1 MKTKLICLSKRK
13 PQSQETSDKVGKT
26 VARCDSGLLSL
37 TYRELEPVHREQ
49 PADPTGKGGR
59 GGGSQKTKAKGYS
72 TVSAHSQNMLRCRGP
87 GDKWWPGTG
96 FALRLSL
103 QVDDRSPW
111 SLTQTNRRPLQ
122 SVAKAGGSWCGAESR
137 SAQRHSGARRCSWR
151 GTFSSKGRGSLPAGG
166 PATPTDQTRAV
177 PRQATSF
184 LVAMWPNV
192 L

>member
-1 MKTKLICLSKRK
+1 MKTKLICLTKCK

-59 GGGSQKTKAKGYS
+59 GGDHRKRKPKATPPS
-72 TVSAHSQNMLRCRGP
+72 VPTASMLRCRGP
-87 GDKWWPGTG
+87 GDKRWPGTG

-111 SLTQTNRRPLQ
+111 SLTQTNHRPLQ
-122 SVAKAGGSWCGAESR
+122 RVAKAGGSWCGAESR
-137 SAQRHSGARRCSWR
+137 SPQRHSGARRCSW
-151 GTFSSKGRGSLPAGG
+151 
-166 PATPTDQTRAV
+166 
-177 PRQATSF
+177 
-184 LVAMWPNV
+184 
-192 L
+192 